1 MNFIIA
7 ILFVFNCTNSEGRVY
22 KTEHFKI
29 SYTKLDDKN
38 IKDIADS
45 LENNYARI
53 ITGLQSKELPIV
65 NIHFY
70 TDITD
75 LQKAVK
81 TAVPNLPSWA
91 TGLATSVSEIH
102 MLSPNHPKQDY
113 HTMVRNTIHE
123 FVHCVSLNINNTIGN
138 NPRWLWETVAIYE
151 ANLPWDPH
159 MLSYLV
165 NQKPP
170 TLHELNQLSNTYI
183 YEVGH
188 FIGEFIVETKGI
200 SALNELIKNNGN
212 LKETLNMDDE
222 QFTKQWFAFVKTKYG
237 I

>member
-1 MNFIIA
+1 MRPINFIIA
-7 ILFVFNCTNSEGRVY
+7 ILFLISCTNSDSRVY
-22 KTEHFKI
+22 KTQHFKI

-45 LENNYARI
+45 LENNYLRI
-53 ITGLQSKELPIV
+53 ITSLQSKELPIV

-81 TAVPNLPSWA
+81 TSVPNLPSWA
-91 TGLATSVSEIH
+91 TGLATSVSEIY

-113 HTMVRNTIHE
+113 QTMIRNIIHE
-123 FVHCVSLNINNTIGN
+123 FVHCVSLNINKTIGN

-159 MLSYLV
+159 MLAYLV
-165 NQKPP
+165 NQQPP
-170 TLHELNQLSNTYI
+170 TLNELNQLSNTYI

-200 SALNELIKNNGN
+200 SALSELI
-212 LKETLNMDDE
+212 
-222 QFTKQWFAFVKTKYG
+222 
-237 I
+237 